1 VQISADAEPKALNSA
16 RKNSDNMKT
25 DIARIEEIE
34 TELEGLLVGL
44 GFWERNRVLNLVDD
58 LIVAEATMSRK
69 A

>member
-1 VQISADAEPKALNSA
+1 
-16 RKNSDNMKT
+16 MKT